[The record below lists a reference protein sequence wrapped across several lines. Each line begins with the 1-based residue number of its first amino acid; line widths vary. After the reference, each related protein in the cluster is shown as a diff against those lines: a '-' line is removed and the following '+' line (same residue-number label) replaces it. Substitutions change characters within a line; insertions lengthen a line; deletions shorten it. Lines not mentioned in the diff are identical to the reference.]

1 VSGAGADA
9 PAGPA
14 LSDAEV
20 ARVSAEVMPL
30 DAATV
35 RDLEPLVANLRA
47 LAREVDRAMR
57 ESDGVAASVDAVGS

>member
-30 DAATV
+30 DEATV